1 MSKTYLEHFYNLFA
15 FELLRVVYYTVGQY
29 DIFLHIVH
37 KVVDVE
43 LLLLLPM
50 LRLFALSLSIRGGTG
65 YFARH
70 FKLLKLNFS
79 QHNLVL
85 KFLFHSALVLD
96 FASYLL
102 VDPYLQSLLF
112 VKVLLDILRILN
124 ALKILIFEI

>member
-1 MSKTYLEHFYNLFA
+1 MKISKTYLEHFYNLFS

-85 KFLFHSALVLD
+85 KLQAFVSCKESSTFRNFTGSLAHRQTVTS
-96 FASYLL
+96 FA
-102 VDPYLQSLLF
+102 
-112 VKVLLDILRILN
+112 
-124 ALKILIFEI
+124 